1 MTSMEEGKENLKRRK
16 GSGNHQFDTDLRRAC
31 VGLLLMTC
39 AGKHQPS
46 LRPDIRD
53 WNEGW

>member
-16 GSGNHQFDTDLRRAC
+16 GSGNHQFDTDLRLAC